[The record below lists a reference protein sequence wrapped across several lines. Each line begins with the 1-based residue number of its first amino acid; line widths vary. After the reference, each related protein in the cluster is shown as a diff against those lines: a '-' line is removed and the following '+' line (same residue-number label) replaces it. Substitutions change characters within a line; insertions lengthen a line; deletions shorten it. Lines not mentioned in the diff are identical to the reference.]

1 MKEKMNKSYAIIHGH
16 YSTNNPKNS
25 KEESDYFVKV
35 SISKENFHTN
45 YYIHLSDAM
54 TPARWL
60 EIKHLEREGFK
71 GHVEGEILLHQNK
84 FNKEQQNEKFFV
96 IDSNSYSL
104 VDNLSSG
111 KEVRKYAR
119 RLVKAKTKDNIS
131 YDINDL

>member
-1 MKEKMNKSYAIIHGH
+1 MKDKINKSYSIVRGH
-16 YSTNNPKNS
+16 YSSNNINNTK
-25 KEESDYFVKV
+25 KESDYFVKV
-35 SISKENFHTN
+35 SISKEKSHYN

-71 GHVEGEILLHQNK
+71 GHVEGEILLHHNK
-84 FNKEQQNEKFFV
+84 FNVEKQNEKYFV
-96 IDSNSYSL
+96 DESNAYPL
-104 VDNLSSG
+104 VYDLSSG

-131 YDINDL
+131 YDISDF